1 MYQRCTIGVTLL
13 LNKTRQ
19 SACLII
25 ELQLKKIIKLLI
37 FLVESSLYFN
47 FLNRKKLAE
56 ASEGTSNQL
65 LFVCEK
71 FWGGSQEPHWH
82 EYVSPWNSILY
93 LAVMKR

>member
-56 ASEGTSNQL
+56 ASEDTYTNFYSYAKNFGEVRKSLIGTNMSHRGTV
-65 LFVCEK
+65 F
-71 FWGGSQEPHWH
+71 
-82 EYVSPWNSILY
+82 SI
-93 LAVMKR
+93 

>member
-19 SACLII
+19 SAFFII

-47 FLNRKKLAE
+47 FLNRKNWQRHQKVLQTNFYSYAKNFGE
-56 ASEGTSNQL
+56 VRKSLIGTNMSHRGTV
-65 LFVCEK
+65 F
-71 FWGGSQEPHWH
+71 
-82 EYVSPWNSILY
+82 SI
-93 LAVMKR
+93 